1 MANEMTVNNT
11 QVPAVPKAAVP
22 GCIERT
28 HRYPVVDE
36 ERAGKIMDDHIKTF
50 RILKAGYGLNQV

>member
-36 ERAGKIMDDHIKTF
+36 ERAGK
-50 RILKAGYGLNQV
+50 